1 MPQVLPPSVR
11 TYKPRRGRVTP
22 RQQQGL
28 AEGAAFLLNAD
39 APIRVQWPSTLPLVL
54 EIGFGTGEVT
64 ATMAAADPHTDIL
77 AIDVHTP
84 GVGDLLGR
92 IVRHDLANVRVIEGD
107 ALDVLEKCV
116 AAGSLAGVRSYFPD
130 PWQKARH
137 AKRRLVQPAI
147 VELIA
152 TKLQP
157 GGTWWI
163 ATDWAEYADV
173 ITEVFEAAT
182 GWSGGVIP
190 RPDDRPLTRYERRG
204 ISAGR
209 SITDFAWVR
218 TP

>member
-22 RQQQGL
+22 RQQRGL
-28 AEGAAFLLNAD
+28 REGAAFLLNSD
-39 APIRVQWPSTLPLVL
+39 STIRTQWPSGQPLIL
-54 EIGFGTGEVT
+54 EIGFGTGEAT
-64 ATMAAADPHTDIL
+64 ATMAAADPHTDVL
-77 AIDVHTP
+77 AVDVHTP

-92 IVRHDLANVRVIEGD
+92 IVDEQLTNLRVIEGD
-107 ALDVLEKCV
+107 ALEVLESCIDD
-116 AAGSLAGVRSYFPD
+116 ASLAGVRSYFPD

-137 AKRRLVQPAI
+137 AKRRLVQPPILA
-147 VELIA
+147 LIA
-152 TKLQP
+152 TKLRP

-173 ITEVFEAAT
+173 ITEAFGSAP
-182 GWSGGVIP
+182 GWSGGVIA
-190 RPDDRPLTRYERRG
+190 RPEDRPLTRYERRG

-209 SITDFAWVR
+209 DITDFAWVR